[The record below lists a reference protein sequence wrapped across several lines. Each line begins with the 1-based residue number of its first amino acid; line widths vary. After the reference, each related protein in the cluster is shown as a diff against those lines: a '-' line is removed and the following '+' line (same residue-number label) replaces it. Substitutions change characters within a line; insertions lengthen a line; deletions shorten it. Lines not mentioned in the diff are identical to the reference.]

1 MAKNEA
7 KIPNT
12 KNKTKFIE
20 RGFMPALILT
30 IIAIVSVAML
40 ALTESITADARA
52 EQQQFLADTNKRII
66 FSEADSFP
74 AEKLDN
80 AGASLPDG
88 HVIDL
93 SGDESVIDAV
103 YLVEEDEE
111 IVGLLISANPLGY
124 SGRVGLLLGY
134 DLEGNFVNLT
144 VDAQSQTAGLGTKI
158 ATEEFTRQFNDFS
171 ARDTLTT
178 SPDQGFQVDVISG
191 ATISSNAVIKGINA
205 ANTAVKQMLGLE

>member
-80 AGASLPDG
+80 AGASLPGG

-158 ATEEFTRQFNDFS
+158 ATEEFTRQFSNFS

-205 ANTAVKQMLGLE
+205 ANTVVNQMLGLE

>member
-80 AGASLPDG
+80 AGASLPGG

-158 ATEEFTRQFNDFS
+158 ATEEFTRQFSNFS

-205 ANTAVKQMLGLE
+205 ANTAVNQMLGLE